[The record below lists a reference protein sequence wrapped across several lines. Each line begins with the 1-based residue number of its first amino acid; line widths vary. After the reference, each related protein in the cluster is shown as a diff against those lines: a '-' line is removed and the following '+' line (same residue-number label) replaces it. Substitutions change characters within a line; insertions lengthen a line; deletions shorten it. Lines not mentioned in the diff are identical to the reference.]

1 MFRDRPP
8 APLALSRAATRP
20 AGLPALVALALV
32 LAAPANARGQA
43 VTGQV
48 IDAVTGD
55 PVAQAEIQAVDGSGQ
70 EGPAVTTDSVGGFV
84 IPLATGEYTFRVE
97 HIAYQTLLTPA
108 VELGRGEL
116 VTIEIRLGPL
126 PIEMEPL
133 VVRERAR
140 DRGWHHTFHR
150 RMEQQGRMGQGRFIT
165 REDIERDPVANVN
178 DLLVR
183 QPGLQLVRVRMSD
196 VIVMSGRGQRCL
208 PALYF
213 DGVPVAQGISEI
225 DLSSWFQ
232 PHMIEG
238 IEIYHTA
245 ASAPPDLRAEGCGV
259 IAIWSRADPGDGA
272 PFSLRRVLIAGGF
285 AVAFLLLR
293 LF

>member
-1 MFRDRPP
+1 MHRHRPADP
-8 APLALSRAATRP
+8 TRP
-20 AGLPALVALALV
+20 DPHSARRTALFALVALALV
-32 LAAPANARGQA
+32 VAPAHARGQA
-43 VTGQV
+43 VTGRV

-55 PVAQAEIQAVDGSGQ
+55 PVAQATIRAVDAGGADL
-70 EGPAVTTDSVGGFV
+70 PPLTTDSAGRFTM
-84 IPLATGEYTFRVE
+84 PLPPGEYTFRVE
-97 HIAYQTLLTPA
+97 HLAYQTLDSPA

-133 VVRERAR
+133 VVRERGR
-140 DRGWHHTFHR
+140 DGVGNLTFHR
-150 RMEQQGRMGQGRFIT
+150 RMEQLGRTGQGRFIT
-165 REDIERDPVANVN
+165 REDIERDGVTNIN
-178 DLLVR
+178 ELLAR
-183 QPGLQLVRVRMSD
+183 QPGLQLTRVRMSD
-196 VIVMSGRGQRCL
+196 VIVMTGRGQRCL

-213 DGVPVAQGISEI
+213 DGVPVMQGISEI
-225 DLSSWFQ
+225 DLSNWFQ

-238 IEIYHTA
+238 IEIYST
-245 ASAPPDLRAEGCGV
+245 ASATPAELRAEGCGV
-259 IAIWSRADPGDGA
+259 IALWSRADAGDGD